1 MISRLERYRELLDIK
16 KSVPDDVNASL
27 DRFLIAKYFIAHY
40 SLTENLRNAAPTD
53 RKKRIQEIEQAKQLM
68 YDELAYLKFQEDM
81 LDKEMEQLIALFTGK

>member
-27 DRFLIAKYFIAHY
+27 DRFLIAKYIIAHY
-40 SLTENLRNAAPTD
+40 SLTENLRNGMPTD
-53 RKKRIQEIEQAKQLM
+53 RKRWLQEIEQAKQLL

-81 LDKEMEQLIALFTGK
+81 LNREIEQLIALFTGK